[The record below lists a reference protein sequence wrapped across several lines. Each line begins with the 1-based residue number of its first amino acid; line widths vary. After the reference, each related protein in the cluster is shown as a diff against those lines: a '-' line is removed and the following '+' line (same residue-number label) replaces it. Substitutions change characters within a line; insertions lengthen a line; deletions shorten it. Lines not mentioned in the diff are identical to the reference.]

1 MKIILGS
8 ASPARATLLHNAGI
22 TFDVLVSGVD
32 EDALLDQHSHLPPAE
47 IVTKLAEAKAQ
58 AVAESVKTPAFVIA
72 ADSMFHFEGM
82 LLGKPLD
89 VAIARERLNKMQGK
103 FGELVTGHAVINT
116 VTGVCHSAA
125 GAAVVQF
132 TEMNELEI
140 EAYLATGEPLN
151 VAGNF
156 TLDGLGAAFINH
168 VSGDP
173 AAVVGLSISTLRKL
187 INNHGFEYTQLWQL
201 GSNK

>member
-8 ASPARATLLHNAGI
+8 ASPARATLLRNAGI

-32 EDALLDQHSHLPPAE
+32 EDALLDQYSHLPPAE

-89 VAIARERLNKMQGK
+89 VEIARDRLNKMQGK

-116 VTGVCHSAA
+116 ATGVCHSAA
-125 GAAVVQF
+125 AAAVVQF

-140 EAYLATGEPLN
+140 EAYLATSEPLN

-156 TLDGLGAAFINH
+156 TLDGLGAAFIDH

>member
-32 EDALLDQHSHLPPAE
+32 EDALLDQYSHLPPAE

-89 VAIARERLNKMQGK
+89 VEIARDRLNKMQGK

-116 VTGVCHSAA
+116 ATGVCHSAA
-125 GAAVVQF
+125 AAAVVQF

-140 EAYLATGEPLN
+140 EAYLATSEPLN

-156 TLDGLGAAFINH
+156 TLDGLGAAFIDH

>member
-8 ASPARATLLHNAGI
+8 ASPARATLLRNAGI

-89 VAIARERLNKMQGK
+89 VEIARDRLNKMQGR
-103 FGELVTGHAVINT
+103 FGELVTGHALINT
-116 VTGVCHSAA
+116 ATGVCHSAA
-125 GAAVVQF
+125 AAAVVQF

-151 VAGNF
+151 VAGGF
-156 TLDGLGAAFINH
+156 TLDGASAPFI
-168 VSGDP
+168 SRIEGDP
-173 AAVVGLSISTLRKL
+173 SGIIGLSLPLLRRAVL
-187 INNHGFEYTQLWQL
+187 SL
-201 GSNK
+201 GLPWSSLTKSAVRA

>member
-1 MKIILGS
+1 M
-8 ASPARATLLHNAGI
+8 
-22 TFDVLVSGVD
+22 
-32 EDALLDQHSHLPPAE
+32 
-47 IVTKLAEAKAQ
+47 
-58 AVAESVKTPAFVIA
+58 AESVKTPAFVIA

-89 VAIARERLNKMQGK
+89 VEIARDRLNKMQGR
-103 FGELVTGHAVINT
+103 FGELVTGHAIINT

-125 GAAVVQF
+125 AAAVVQF

-156 TLDGLGAAFINH
+156 TLDGLGAAFIDH

-187 INNHGFEYTQLWQL
+187 INNHDFEYTQLWQL